1 MLAVVSNVLTCVSKV
16 WAGFRFKEGVSGFQ
30 EVLTGLIKML
40 TGVQREL
47 PTCLQVT

>member
-1 MLAVVSNVLTCVSKV
+1 MLAVVSNVLTCVRKV
-16 WAGFRFKEGVSGFQ
+16 WAGLRFKEGVSGFQ
-30 EVLTGLIKML
+30 EVLTGVIKML